1 MARTCGNEKQRQYIS
16 NRSSKQNASSRSM
29 ILMNYK
35 KDNIRRI
42 YVKKRNYFVEA
53 KI

>member
-35 KDNIRRI
+35 TK
-42 YVKKRNYFVEA
+42 YFVEA